1 MRHEAGNADSAP
13 PGSDTPN
20 AAPAVLLLCRG
31 VRAGDR
37 VAFTT
42 LYDLWYERWLCDAR
56 TILLRNDPL
65 AYDIVQDAFV
75 RVIKSLPELRSDAAL
90 SAWMTRVLRSSA
102 VDVLRKESRRRA
114 RERTQT
120 QTPQAHGTR
129 DEGAWITAA
138 LASLEQDDVLLLRTR
153 VVEELTL
160 EQSGRAVGVS
170 GDAAHGRIRRA
181 LATLRNAWR
190 GKHD

>member
-1 MRHEAGNADSAP
+1 MPDATGNADSAP

-20 AAPAVLLLCRG
+20 AAPEVLLLCRG

-37 VAFTT
+37 AAFTT
-42 LYDLWYERWLCDAR
+42 LYNLWYERWLRDAR
-56 TILLRNDPL
+56 AILRRSDPL

-75 RVIKSLPELRSDAAL
+75 RVIKGLPELHTEAAL
-90 SAWMTRVLRSSA
+90 TSWMLRVLRSSA
-102 VDVLRKESRRRA
+102 MDVLRKESRRRA
-114 RERTQT
+114 RESARTHAQHAHDT
-120 QTPQAHGTR
+120 QG
-129 DEGAWITAA
+129 EGAWITAA

-170 GDAAHGRIRRA
+170 GNAVHGRIRRA
-181 LATLRNAWR
+181 LATLRDAWR

>member
-1 MRHEAGNADSAP
+1 MPDATGNADSAP

-20 AAPAVLLLCRG
+20 APPAVLLLCKG

-37 VAFTT
+37 EAFTT
-42 LYDLWYERWLCDAR
+42 LYNLWYERWLRDAR
-56 TILLRNDPL
+56 AILQRNDPL

-75 RVIKSLPELRSDAAL
+75 RVIKSLPELRSEAAL
-90 SAWMTRVLRSSA
+90 AAWMARVLRSSA
-102 VDVLRKESRRRA
+102 VDVLRKESRGRA
-114 RERTQT
+114 REIALTSA
-120 QTPQAHGTR
+120 PHALGAPN
-129 DEGAWITAA
+129 ENAWITAA

-160 EQSGRAVGVS
+160 EQSGRASGVS
-170 GDAAHGRIRRA
+170 ADAVHGRVRRA
-181 LATLRNAWR
+181 LATLRDAWR